1 MDELYG
7 HSCPR
12 CGGFTDAATEVT
24 FSTEVLSRM
33 LRDIYDGMDVR
44 GQVQRDAF
52 DETLRLF
59 NGATAEGLSQ
69 ASWQDYGDL
78 FLEQLRTGNEVFS
91 AFRVHRMQNDMA
103 ARLLDEDGQ
112 LKPFD
117 RWLEDIRD
125 ISSHY
130 NVSWLRT
137 EYDTAVI
144 RAQQAA
150 EWKQFRSEEDV
161 YPNLR
166 WMPTTSPEPDAGH
179 RQYWQ
184 ARLTLPVGHPFWQQH
199 RPGDR
204 WNCKCS
210 LEQTDEPAT
219 ADAVAD
225 FTPVPPVDGLEGNPA
240 DDGRLFSASHPY
252 FTQAHPG
259 AGEAVER
266 LLDRIYLRTAGSD
279 ALTRKVTHTEEEIRT
294 NRKFETGVAFD
305 MDGNIVV
312 DKRGQAFTVNFTEEE
327 CRSMKNC
334 IFTHNH
340 PRGWAA
346 PSGSIARTGNSF
358 SIEDVEFAIFNDL
371 EEIRAVTPV
380 YTFSL
385 KRPKGGWSDVGS
397 VRTFHSRMS
406 RENRKLYNELNDNI
420 YKGYISA
427 EWAQTLHYH
436 LLWKRVSKKMGWEY
450 RKLKTGN
457 NGQGTTD

>member
-179 RQYWQ
+179 RQY
-184 ARLTLPVGHPFWQQH
+184 
-199 RPGDR
+199 
-204 WNCKCS
+204 
-210 LEQTDEPAT
+210 
-219 ADAVAD
+219 
-225 FTPVPPVDGLEGNPA
+225 
-240 DDGRLFSASHPY
+240 
-252 FTQAHPG
+252 
-259 AGEAVER
+259 
-266 LLDRIYLRTAGSD
+266 
-279 ALTRKVTHTEEEIRT
+279 
-294 NRKFETGVAFD
+294 
-305 MDGNIVV
+305 
-312 DKRGQAFTVNFTEEE
+312 
-327 CRSMKNC
+327 
-334 IFTHNH
+334 
-340 PRGWAA
+340 
-346 PSGSIARTGNSF
+346 
-358 SIEDVEFAIFNDL
+358 
-371 EEIRAVTPV
+371 
-380 YTFSL
+380 
-385 KRPKGGWSDVGS
+385 
-397 VRTFHSRMS
+397 
-406 RENRKLYNELNDNI
+406 
-420 YKGYISA
+420 
-427 EWAQTLHYH
+427 
-436 LLWKRVSKKMGWEY
+436 
-450 RKLKTGN
+450 
-457 NGQGTTD
+457 

>member
-12 CGGFTDAATEVT
+12 CGGFTDAATELT
-24 FSTEVLSRM
+24 FSTEVLARM

-44 GQVQRDAF
+44 RQIQRDAF
-52 DETLRLF
+52 EETLRLF
-59 NGATAEGLSQ
+59 NEATADGLSQ
-69 ASWQDYGDL
+69 VPWQDYDDL

-259 AGEAVER
+259 AGEATSN
-266 LLDRIYLRTAGSD
+266 LLRKKLSEWAKENLPVVKVGKMEMKRFEVSTPGSD
-279 ALTRKVTHTEEEIRT
+279 EITVINRNFYEEVASKYKDSPHYAMRLALARKAHELFPKSVFVRDEVPQHH
-294 NRKFETGVAFD
+294 KD
-305 MDGNIVV
+305 
-312 DKRGQAFTVNFTEEE
+312 
-327 CRSMKNC
+327 
-334 IFTHNH
+334 
-340 PRGWAA
+340 
-346 PSGSIARTGNSF
+346 ARVFKVYEYNEG
-358 SIEDVEFAIFNDL
+358 EVLVEFKCKVNPD
-371 EEIRAVTPV
+371 
-380 YTFSL
+380 
-385 KRPKGGWSDVGS
+385 GS
-397 VRTFHSRMS
+397 F
-406 RENRKLYNELNDNI
+406 LYFMRIL
-420 YKGYISA
+420 
-427 EWAQTLHYH
+427 
-436 LLWKRVSKKMGWEY
+436 
-450 RKLKTGN
+450 
-457 NGQGTTD
+457 